1 MKATGKQRTS
11 KGKIKGK
18 VELRVWPEHGTFGVG
33 VDETTG
39 IWRICLQGKPKKKKK
54 KRTTCHKPTTTTKSL
69 QQHPQHLLDWLNQ
82 NTC

>member
-54 KRTTCHKPTTTTKSL
+54 KNNVTQTHNNNKVTATTPTTPL
-69 QQHPQHLLDWLNQ
+69 GLA
-82 NTC
+82 

>member
-1 MKATGKQRTS
+1 MKATGKQRKS

-39 IWRICLQGKPKKKKK
+39 IWRICLQGKPKKEKQKNNVSQTHNNNNVTA
-54 KRTTCHKPTTTTKSL
+54 TTPTTPL
-69 QQHPQHLLDWLNQ
+69 GLA
-82 NTC
+82 